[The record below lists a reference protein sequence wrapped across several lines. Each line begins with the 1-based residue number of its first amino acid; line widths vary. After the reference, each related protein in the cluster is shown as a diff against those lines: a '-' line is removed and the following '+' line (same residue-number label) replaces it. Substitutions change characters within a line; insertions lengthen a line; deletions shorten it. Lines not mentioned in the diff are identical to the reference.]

1 MNPGTIAIAIA
12 VGAHLLG
19 SESGTASMRRS
30 LPVPFEIIE
39 PPWMETR
46 RQQQLETADRFDAF
60 VDFAFSDRYEDTG
73 ITFANTCTDDTGLKY
88 KPSHY
93 DHGNGVAVADV
104 DGDGKLD
111 LYFST
116 QAGANELW
124 RNAGGGRFE
133 DMTAA
138 SPGIDI
144 SAPIGVT
151 ASFADTDN
159 DGDPD
164 LFATTVRGGNFL
176 FENQG
181 SGLFADVTG
190 PSGLSYSGHSSA
202 AVFFDYDRDGLLD
215 LFLCNV
221 GVFTRDEVIT
231 GALDAVDPDSSASY
245 EYFAAFGDAF
255 AGHLKPERTE
265 RSILYRN
272 EGGNRF
278 ADVTEQVALVDTG
291 WSGAA
296 TPIDVNEDGW
306 IDLYTLDMQGHDE
319 FYENQEGKRFALKSR
334 EVFPRTPWGAM
345 CAKVFDFDN
354 DGDFDLFVSDMHSDM
369 SDDVPPEREK
379 RKANMKYPPEFLRDE
394 GMSVFGNAFYRNDG
408 GGRYTEVSDAVGA
421 ENLWPWGFSVGD
433 LNADGF
439 DDVFIASSMNYPFRY
454 GINSLLVNNS
464 GQGFLDA
471 EFILGVEPRRAGRTA
486 RAWFLLDCDDEA
498 NAGHEHCADRTG
510 KFVIWAALGS
520 RASVFFDLEG
530 DGDLDIVTN
539 EFNSEPMVLVSNL
552 SEKRQIRY
560 LSVQLRGTASNRSGI
575 GAVVEVAAGEAAYR
589 KANDGQSGYLSQ
601 SDMPLYFGLG
611 EAPAADR
618 ISVRWPS
625 GKEQSLEGP
634 FPSGRLVTITE
645 E

>member
-1 MNPGTIAIAIA
+1 MKRRTIAFAVA
-12 VGAHLLG
+12 VGVHLLAAG
-19 SESGTASMRRS
+19 SGVASMRRS
-30 LPVPFEIIE
+30 LPVPLEIIE
-39 PPWMETR
+39 PAWMETR

-60 VDFAFSDRYEDTG
+60 VDFAFNDRYEDSG
-73 ITFANTCTDDTGLKY
+73 ITFANICTDDTGLKY

-104 DGDGKLD
+104 DGDGQLD
-111 LYFST
+111 IYFST
-116 QAGANELW
+116 QAGANGLW

-133 DMTAA
+133 DFTAN

-144 SAPIGVT
+144 SAPIGVS

-176 FENQG
+176 FENRG
-181 SGLFADVTG
+181 SGLFSDVTG

-215 LFLCNV
+215 LYLCNV
-221 GVFTRDEVIT
+221 GVYTRDEVIT
-231 GALDAVDPDSSASY
+231 ASLDAVNPDSSASY
-245 EYFAAFGDAF
+245 EYFEAFGDAF

-265 RSILYRN
+265 PSILYRN

-278 ADVTEQVALVDTG
+278 ADVTEQMALIDTG

-319 FYENQEGKRFALKSR
+319 FYENQGGKGFALRSR

-369 SDDVPPEREK
+369 SDDVPPDREK
-379 RKANMKYPPEFLRDE
+379 RKANMKYPRDFLRDQ

-408 GGRYTEVSDAVGA
+408 GGQYAEASDAVGA

-454 GINSLLVNNS
+454 GINTLLVNNA

-486 RAWFLLDCDDEA
+486 KAWFLLDCDDEA
-498 NAGHEHCADRTG
+498 TADHEHCADRTG
-510 KFVIWAALGS
+510 KFVVWAALGS
-520 RASVFFDLEG
+520 RASVFFDIEG

-539 EFNSEPMVLVSNL
+539 EFNSEPMVLVSDL
-552 SEKRQIRY
+552 SENKQIHY
-560 LSVQLRGTASNRSGI
+560 LSVQLRGMQSNRSGI
-575 GAVVEVAAGEAAYR
+575 GAEVEVAAGENTYR
-589 KANDGQSGYLSQ
+589 KINDGQSGYLSQ

-611 EAPAADR
+611 EAAAADR
-618 ISVRWPS
+618 ISVLWPS
-625 GKEQSLEGP
+625 GKAQSLEGP
-634 FPSGRLVTITE
+634 FASGRLVTVIE